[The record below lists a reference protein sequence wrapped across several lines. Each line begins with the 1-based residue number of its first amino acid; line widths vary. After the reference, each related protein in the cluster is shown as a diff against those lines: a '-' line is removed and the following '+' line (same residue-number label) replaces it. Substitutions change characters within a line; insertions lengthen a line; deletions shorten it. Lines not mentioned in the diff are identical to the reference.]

1 CGDATKIVTGEGRL
15 HLVSVLDVASR
26 RVLGFALGERR
37 DAALAYGA
45 LAMAIAVRGGQA
57 PRVVS
62 PPDQGSG
69 YPARSFQAA
78 CGRLGVTQSMG
89 RPGSAPDNAVVESW
103 HSTLEFELRA
113 VEHFPTKAAARAKVA
128 AWIED
133 YNTRRRHSACQM
145 MSPASY
151 EKTLRSEE

>member
-1 CGDATKIVTGEGRL
+1 MSSYTPASKAVLRRPFEPGE
-15 HLVSVLDVASR
+15 
-26 RVLGFALGERR
+26 
-37 DAALAYGA
+37 YT
-45 LAMAIAVRGGQA
+45 
-57 PRVVS
+57 
-62 PPDQGSG
+62 
-69 YPARSFQAA
+69 ARSFQAA

-151 EKTLRSEE
+151 EKTLAA